1 MLKTRFT
8 ELVGV
13 EHPIVQGGM
22 QWVGRAE
29 LVAAVANAGALGF
42 ITALT
47 QPTPEDLTKEIARCR
62 GLTDK
67 PFGVNLTI
75 LPSIKPPPYAEYR
88 QAIIESGIKVVETA
102 GNKPQEHVT
111 EFKKHGVVVV
121 HKCTSVRHAL
131 SAERMGVDAISID
144 GFECAGHPGED
155 DTPGLILIP
164 VAADKLKI
172 PLIASGGVGDGRG
185 LVAALALGAE
195 GINMGT
201 RFMCTRESPI
211 HQLIKE
217 KIVANDERETELIFR
232 TMRNTSRVAR
242 NAVSTKVVA
251 MEKEGATFEQVRDLV
266 AGARGKTK
274 GHGRG
279 GAGGAGT
286 VLGMEWAGEIAEV
299 GPQAKGV
306 KPGDK
311 VMGSGGAAFAEY
323 TLADHGRLFRT
334 PSNMNFVDAATLPV
348 ALATMH
354 NAVVTN
360 GALQPGQSVLIQG
373 ASSGVGLMALQIAK
387 LKGAGLVI
395 GSSTDAVR
403 RGRLKD
409 FGADLAVDSSDPGW
423 VDQVLKATG
432 GEGVDLIV
440 DQVSG
445 KVATQNLAATRI
457 KGRIVNVGR
466 LGGTH
471 ADFNFDL
478 HAARRINYIGVTFRT
493 RSIEEIREIFDEVRK
508 DIWPAVES
516 RKLQLPIDKVFAFD
530 DIGRAF
536 EHMEANR
543 HLGKI
548 VVTL

>member
-1 MLKTRFT
+1 MKAYVYSANGAAITDVAKPAPKGT
-8 ELVGV
+8 QVLVRVRACGLNRADL
-13 EHPIVQGGM
+13 GM
-22 QWVGRAE
+22 
-29 LVAAVANAGALGF
+29 
-42 ITALT
+42 
-47 QPTPEDLTKEIARCR
+47 
-62 GLTDK
+62 
-67 PFGVNLTI
+67 
-75 LPSIKPPPYAEYR
+75 
-88 QAIIESGIKVVETA
+88 
-102 GNKPQEHVT
+102 
-111 EFKKHGVVVV
+111 
-121 HKCTSVRHAL
+121 
-131 SAERMGVDAISID
+131 
-144 GFECAGHPGED
+144 
-155 DTPGLILIP
+155 
-164 VAADKLKI
+164 
-172 PLIASGGVGDGRG
+172 
-185 LVAALALGAE
+185 
-195 GINMGT
+195 
-201 RFMCTRESPI
+201 
-211 HQLIKE
+211 
-217 KIVANDERETELIFR
+217 
-232 TMRNTSRVAR
+232 
-242 NAVSTKVVA
+242 
-251 MEKEGATFEQVRDLV
+251 
-266 AGARGKTK
+266 TK
-274 GHGRG
+274 GHAHGR
-279 GAGGAGT
+279 AGGVGT

-306 KPGDK
+306 KPGDR

-334 PSNMNFVDAATLPV
+334 PSNMNFEEAATLPV

-395 GSSTDAVR
+395 GSSTDTVR

-409 FGADLAVDSSDPGW
+409 FGADLAVDSSDPDW

-445 KVATQNLAATRI
+445 KVANQNLAATRI

-478 HAARRINYIGVTFRT
+478 HAARRIHYIGVTFRT
-493 RSIEEIREIFDEVRK
+493 RSIEEIRTIFEDVRK

-516 RKLQLPIDKVFAFD
+516 GKLKLPIDKVFAFD
-530 DIGRAF
+530 DIAKAF

-548 VVTL
+548 VVTQ